1 MEPKPIETEEEY
13 NTLLEWVNEQF
24 DRKTPPNGPDGQ
36 LVQKALLLIK
46 AYEDEHY
53 KVAD

>member
-1 MEPKPIETEEEY
+1 MDLKSVGTEQEY
-13 NTLLEWVNEQF
+13 NALLAWVGEQF
-24 DRKTPPNGPDGQ
+24 DRKIPSNSPEG
-36 LVQKALLLIK
+36 LRVQKALLLIK